1 MEKTNQSSC
10 LRFYRYG
17 FCYCYKCPSKCNS
30 LSSCFHC
37 FLRWI
42 FILFTNSI
50 IKCFLKLLS
59 IALSLYF
66 SRNEFNQLFY
76 IILLSLYIAGQVVTI
91 FRDILLS
98 LMQPINFI
106 VNGDDFAQEFLEKGT
121 RFMNSAQ
128 LIFHEGSKKSKLKMV
143 EAFHYFNQGIEVI
156 KNTRECQSFRRNVIT
171 SLGSKMHLNTSNTQ
185 FTITSLHNPT
195 QLAYNALQRVKINH

>member
-17 FCYCYKCPSKCNS
+17 FCCYKCPSKCDS

-37 FLRWI
+37 FLKWI

-50 IKCFLKLLS
+50 IKCFLELLS
-59 IALSLYF
+59 IGLILYS

-128 LIFHEGSKKSKLKMV
+128 LISHEGSQKSKSKIV
-143 EAFHYFNQGIEVI
+143 EAFHYFKQGIEFI
-156 KNTRECQSFRRNVIT
+156 KNTPECQSFRCNVII
-171 SLGSKMHLNTSNTQ
+171 SLSKMHLNT
-185 FTITSLHNPT
+185 
-195 QLAYNALQRVKINH
+195 

>member
-1 MEKTNQSSC
+1 MKKTNQCSC

-17 FCYCYKCPSKCNS
+17 FCCYKCPSKCDS

-42 FILFTNSI
+42 FILFTNPT
-50 IKCFLKLLS
+50 IKCFLELLS
-59 IALSLYF
+59 IGLSLYS
-66 SRNEFNQLFY
+66 SRNEFNQLFF

-98 LMQPINFI
+98 FMQPINFI

-128 LIFHEGSKKSKLKMV
+128 LISQEGSKKSKLKMV
-143 EAFHYFNQGIEVI
+143 EAFHYFKQRVI
-156 KNTRECQSFRRNVIT
+156 KNTPECQSFRRNVIKP
-171 SLGSKMHLNTSNTQ
+171 LESKMHLNTSNTH
-185 FTITSLHNPT
+185 FTTTSLYNPI
-195 QLAYNALQRVKINH
+195 QLSLNAIRSVKIHH

>member
-17 FCYCYKCPSKCNS
+17 FCCCYKCPSKCDS
-30 LSSCFHC
+30 LSSCFFC

-42 FILFTNSI
+42 FILFTNPT
-50 IKCFLKLLS
+50 IKCFLELLS
-59 IALSLYF
+59 IGLSLYS

-98 LMQPINFI
+98 FMQPINFI

-156 KNTRECQSFRRNVIT
+156 KNTRECQSFRLNVIKP
-171 SLGSKMHLNTSNTQ
+171 LESKMHLNTSNTH

-195 QLAYNALQRVKINH
+195 QLSLNAIRSVKIHH

>member
-1 MEKTNQSSC
+1 MEKTNQCSC

-17 FCYCYKCPSKCNS
+17 FCCYKCPSKCDS

-42 FILFTNSI
+42 FILFTNPI
-50 IKCFLKLLS
+50 IKCFLELLS
-59 IALSLYF
+59 IALSLYS
-66 SRNEFNQLFY
+66 SRNEFNQLFF

-98 LMQPINFI
+98 FMQPINFI
-106 VNGDDFAQEFLEKGT
+106 VNGDDFAQEFLEKGI

-128 LIFHEGSKKSKLKMV
+128 LISQEGSKKSKLKMV
-143 EAFHYFNQGIEVI
+143 EAFHYFKQGIEFI
-156 KNTRECQSFRRNVIT
+156 KNTPECQSFRCNVIT
-171 SLGSKMHLNTSNTQ
+171 SLSKMHLNTSNTH

-195 QLAYNALQRVKINH
+195 QLSYNALQLVKINH

>member
-17 FCYCYKCPSKCNS
+17 FCCCYKCPSKCDS

-50 IKCFLKLLS
+50 IKCFLELLS
-59 IALSLYF
+59 IGLSLYF

-98 LMQPINFI
+98 FMQPINFI

-128 LIFHEGSKKSKLKMV
+128 LISHEGSQKSKLKMV
-143 EAFHYFNQGIEVI
+143 EAFHYFKQGIEVI
-156 KNTRECQSFRRNVIT
+156 KNTRECQSFRRNVIKP
-171 SLGSKMHLNTSNTQ
+171 LESKMHLNTSNTH

-195 QLAYNALQRVKINH
+195 QLSLNAIRRVKIHH

>member
-17 FCYCYKCPSKCNS
+17 FCCCYKCPSKCNS

-50 IKCFLKLLS
+50 IKCFLELLS
-59 IALSLYF
+59 IALSLYS

-128 LIFHEGSKKSKLKMV
+128 LISHEGSQKSKSKIV
-143 EAFHYFNQGIEVI
+143 EAFHYFKQGIEVI
-156 KNTRECQSFRRNVIT
+156 KNTRECQSFRRNVIKP
-171 SLGSKMHLNTSNTQ
+171 LESKMHLNTSNTH
-185 FTITSLHNPT
+185 FTTMSLHNPT
-195 QLAYNALQRVKINH
+195 QLSLNAIRSVKIHH

>member
-42 FILFTNSI
+42 FLLFTNSI
-50 IKCFLKLLS
+50 IKCFLEFLS
-59 IALSLYF
+59 IALSLYS
-66 SRNEFNQLFY
+66 SRNEFNQLFF

-128 LIFHEGSKKSKLKMV
+128 LISHEGSQKSKSKMV
-143 EAFHYFNQGIEVI
+143 EAFHYFKQGIEVI
-156 KNTRECQSFRRNVIT
+156 KNTRECQSFRCNVIT
-171 SLGSKMHLNTSNTQ
+171 SLGSKMHLNTSNTH

-195 QLAYNALQRVKINH
+195 QLSYNALQRVKINH

>member
-10 LRFYRYG
+10 LHFYRYG
-17 FCYCYKCPSKCNS
+17 FCCYKCPSKCNS

-50 IKCFLKLLS
+50 IKCFLELLS
-59 IALSLYF
+59 IALSLYS

-98 LMQPINFI
+98 FMQPINFI

-128 LIFHEGSKKSKLKMV
+128 LISHEGSQKSKSKIV
-143 EAFHYFNQGIEVI
+143 EAFHYFKQGIEVI
-156 KNTRECQSFRRNVIT
+156 KNTRECQSFRRNVIKP
-171 SLGSKMHLNTSNTQ
+171 LESKMHLNTSNTH

-195 QLAYNALQRVKINH
+195 QLSLNAIRSVKIHH